1 MLKQLAALLFLPRF
15 IVSLTIDFYILLWQ
29 INVISLISVLLL
41 LSTSQQ
47 TCQLKLSYCS
57 LLKSQISA

>member
-1 MLKQLAALLFLPRF
+1 MLEQLASFLFLSRF
-15 IVSLTIDFYILLWQ
+15 IVSLTIDCYILLWQ

-47 TCQLKLSYCS
+47 ACQLKLSS
-57 LLKSQISA
+57 FLKSQIFA